1 MRSAE
6 AVILLDTQVLLYD
19 ALEPRRL
26 SRRARAALEDGLET
40 DGLACSD
47 ISLWEIAL
55 LAAKRKIDA
64 GPDIAAFIE
73 SALQLRSVR
82 VLPINP
88 AIATLAQSDLFSHGD
103 PADRLIGATAIE
115 HGIALVTSDAELRK
129 VRSLKTIW

>member
-1 MRSAE
+1 M
-6 AVILLDTQVLLYD
+6 ILLDTQVLLYD

-26 SRRARAALEDGLET
+26 SRRARAALEDGLEA

-55 LAAKRKIDA
+55 LAAKRKIDV

-115 HGIALVTSDAELRK
+115 HGVALVTSDAELRK

>member
-1 MRSAE
+1 M
-6 AVILLDTQVLLYD
+6 ILLDTQILLYD

-26 SRRARAALEDGLET
+26 SRRARAALEASLET

-115 HGIALVTSDAELRK
+115 HGVALVTSDAELRK

>member
-1 MRSAE
+1 
-6 AVILLDTQVLLYD
+6 VILLDTQVLLYD

-26 SRRARAALEDGLET
+26 SRRARAALEDGMET
-40 DGLACSD
+40 GGLACSD

-55 LAAKRKIDA
+55 LAARRKIDA

-103 PADRLIGATAIE
+103 PADRLIGATAID
-115 HGIALVTSDAELRK
+115 HGVALVTSDAELRK

>member
-1 MRSAE
+1 
-6 AVILLDTQVLLYD
+6 VILLDTQVLLYD

-26 SRRARAALEDGLET
+26 SRRARAALEDGLKT

-55 LAAKRKIDA
+55 LAAKRRIDA
-64 GPDIAAFIE
+64 GPDITAFIQ

-115 HGIALVTSDAELRK
+115 HGVALVTSDAELRK

>member
-1 MRSAE
+1 M
-6 AVILLDTQVLLYD
+6 ILLDTQVLLYD

-115 HGIALVTSDAELRK
+115 HGVALVTSDAELRK

>member
-1 MRSAE
+1 
-6 AVILLDTQVLLYD
+6 VILLDTQVLLYD
-19 ALEPRRL
+19 ALDPRRL

>member
-1 MRSAE
+1 M
-6 AVILLDTQVLLYD
+6 ILLDTQVLLYD

-26 SRRARAALEDGLET
+26 SRRARAALEDGMET
-40 DGLACSD
+40 GGLACSD

-55 LAAKRKIDA
+55 LAARRKIDA

-82 VLPINP
+82 ALPISP

-103 PADRLIGATAIE
+103 PADRLIGATAID
-115 HGIALVTSDAELRK
+115 HGVALVTSDAELRK